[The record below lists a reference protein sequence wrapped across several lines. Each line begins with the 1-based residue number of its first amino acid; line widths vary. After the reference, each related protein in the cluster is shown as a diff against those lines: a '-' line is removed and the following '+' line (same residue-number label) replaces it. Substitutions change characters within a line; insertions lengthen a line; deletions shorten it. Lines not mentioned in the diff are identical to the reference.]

1 MSLMIREAPI
11 QSEPKRRWESTAAAA
26 SPQPPARTF
35 RLDATGPLGEAL
47 RETMLAQ
54 LDGAIAASTS
64 LPKLDDPIER
74 AAAVRVARKATK
86 RLRAILPLLERAV
99 EDALLESWRDGLR
112 RCGRLFSATRDRD
125 VRSETIASC
134 ARDVRSDLADED
146 DRDALAAI
154 VDLAGGRGGPPRSED
169 AIAREA
175 SSILVSI
182 RESIEASAFAEV
194 GWSSLRR
201 GVRSDWRRVRRR
213 LRRDLESRSD
223 ERLHACRKSCGRLET
238 RLLLVEHLDPKRLR
252 ARRRRLS
259 AIYDD
264 LGADRDLALAASWL
278 CRTDLVAVAG
288 PAADRCV
295 EDLLDSISRERRRI
309 HRRLAKRIERM
320 PRSRRGAW
328 RAIRR
333 DFTAPKDPAS

>member
-11 QSEPKRRWESTAAAA
+11 AIDPKPRWEGSMPSAKPA
-26 SPQPPARTF
+26 SLAF
-35 RLDATGPLGEAL
+35 RLDPSLPLGEAL
-47 RETMLAQ
+47 RLTMLAQ
-54 LDGAIAASTS
+54 LDGAVSASS
-64 LPKLDDPIER
+64 NLPKLHDPIER

-86 RLRAILPLLERAV
+86 RLRAVLPLLEGLDD
-99 EDALLESWRDGLR
+99 DARLASWRDGLR
-112 RCGRLFSATRDRD
+112 RCGRLLSATRDRD
-125 VRSETIASC
+125 VRGESIASL
-134 ARDVRSDLADED
+134 ARVVRPTLADEE
-146 DRDALAAI
+146 DREALEAI
-154 VDLAGGRGGPPRSED
+154 VVLAGGRGGQPNDED

-175 SSILVSI
+175 SSILASV
-182 RESIEASAFAEV
+182 RGAIEQRGFAGV
-194 GWSSLRR
+194 GWSRLRR
-201 GVRSDWRRVRRR
+201 GVRRDWRRMRRR

-264 LGADRDLALAASWL
+264 LGTDRDLALAAIWL
-278 CRTDLVAVAG
+278 CRTDLVAIAG

-309 HRRLAKRIERM
+309 HRRLAKRIEGM
-320 PRSRRGAW
+320 PRSRRSAW

-333 DFTAPKDPAS
+333 DPTAPKEPNP